1 MRRNEVRC
9 FTLIELLV
17 VIAIIAILASM
28 LLPALSKAREK
39 AKEIR
44 CISNLKQIALAHA
57 CYADDNGG
65 RYVYAFRGSGA
76 AATRWH
82 GLLTDQGYLP
92 KAWGVFICPTFSPFT
107 PRGDGYDSSWVYG
120 AVCPNNTG
128 QGVWVSVKLRK
139 PSASFSH
146 ADSIQVNASAT
157 TTKGRGVPIQVS
169 FMHMGK
175 FTSGT
180 GLHFRH
186 SSMKTAHGA
195 FFDSHVAPFTKYTIV
210 ANRRMEITDVSDG
223 PNADGLWPAGE
234 CYYYYDEIR

>member
-1 MRRNEVRC
+1 MRTNGVRG

-28 LLPALSKAREK
+28 LLPALAKARDK
-39 AKEIR
+39 AKETR
-44 CISNLKQIALAHA
+44 CLSNLKQIALAHGM
-57 CYADDNGG
+57 YADDNKGQ
-65 RYVYAFRGSGA
+65 YVYAFRGSGS

-82 GLLTDQGYLP
+82 GLLTSQGYLP
-92 KAWGVFICPTFSPFT
+92 KAWGVFMCPSFSPFT

-128 QGVWVSVKLRK
+128 QGTWRTHTLRR

-146 ADSIQVNASAT
+146 ADSIEVNASAS

-169 FMHMGK
+169 YMQMGK

-195 FFDSHVAPFTKYTIV
+195 FYDGHVAAFTKYTMV
-210 ANRRMEITDVSDG
+210 ANRRMAKTDASDG
-223 PNADGLWPAGE
+223 PEGTGMWPAGE
-234 CYYYYDEIR
+234 CYYYNDTIR